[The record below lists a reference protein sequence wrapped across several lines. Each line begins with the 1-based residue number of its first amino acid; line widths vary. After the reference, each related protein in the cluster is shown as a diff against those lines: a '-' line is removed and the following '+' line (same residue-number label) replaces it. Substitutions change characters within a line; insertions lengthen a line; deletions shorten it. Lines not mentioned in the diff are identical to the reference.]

1 MWHCRG
7 LWGDQLL
14 VGLHPVDE
22 VAYTIA
28 VAVFRRRSRV
38 VARGSERR
46 SLNLNRSSGASTRLK
61 CDLDEM
67 FFPAS
72 KEAALARISLRMRG
86 GREFTV
92 SRTYKKNLQ
101 LLAQLWFGMEG
112 VAAG

>member
-1 MWHCRG
+1 M
-7 LWGDQLL
+7 LA
-14 VGLHPVDE
+14 VGAE
-22 VAYTIA
+22 V

-72 KEAALARISLRMRG
+72 KEAAIARISLRMRG

-112 VAAG
+112 AGAGQELFSV